1 MRIDLN
7 CTPHLATGTRAP
19 LTRSRVTQIISWLLI
34 GLGLGYLGLL
44 LLLWGFQERVVFQPP
59 GALAAGPATARR
71 IEYTTSDGLHLF
83 SYVVGDCAH
92 ARSVM
97 LAFHGNADVARW
109 LVPWAQ
115 TVVQRTGLCVV
126 LAEYRGYDGLAGEP
140 SYSGSARDALA
151 AWEFTR
157 DTLGVTPERLVLFGH
172 SLGSAIAAE
181 LAETARPRALVLQS
195 PFTTAQD
202 MARRMFVP
210 GLNAVWRLISRVH
223 FDTVARV
230 KTLATPV
237 SVVHGDRDLIIPEW
251 MGRAVFNSAKTKG
264 ELLIVHG
271 AGHNDVPQ
279 VGAEAYWSWLARAT
293 SLAPAATRSAEA
305 GTRSAP

>member
-1 MRIDLN
+1 M
-7 CTPHLATGTRAP
+7 
-19 LTRSRVTQIISWLLI
+19 
-34 GLGLGYLGLL
+34 
-44 LLLWGFQERVVFQPP
+44 FQPP
-59 GALAAGPATARR
+59 ASPPARPANGRR
-71 IEYTTSDGLHLF
+71 VTYTTSDGVRLF
-83 SYVVGDCAH
+83 SYVVGECAH
-92 ARSVM
+92 GHSVM

-115 TVVQRTGLCVV
+115 KVVERTGLCVV
-126 LAEYRGYDGLAGEP
+126 LPEYRGYDGLDGVP
-140 SYSGSARDALA
+140 SYASSARDALA

-157 DTLGVTPERLVLFGH
+157 DSLGVTPDRLVLFGH

-181 LAETARPRALVLQS
+181 LADAATPRALILQS
-195 PFTTAQD
+195 PFTKAQD

-210 GLNAVWRLISRVH
+210 GLNALWRLISRVH

-230 KTLATPV
+230 RELATPV
-237 SVVHGDRDLIIPEW
+237 SVVHGDRDFIIPEW
-251 MGRAVFNSAKTKG
+251 MGRAVFSSAKAKG

-279 VGAEAYWSWLARAT
+279 VGGEAYWLWLARAAVVA
-293 SLAPAATRSAEA
+293 SGATRSAEA